1 MLIFNKTQERFLPY
15 LTSRQVDQLPE
26 KDKAVVILPVA
37 SIEQHGPHLPVFTDS
52 IIVQEVLERALG
64 NLPDDF
70 PAWVLPIQ
78 SYGKSNEHTGFP
90 GTFTLTSETFIKVL
104 KEIGANVARN
114 GFKRFVFINGHGGNT
129 EIIDFVIR
137 DIRQQTDLMVFAL
150 HVGLR
155 VGVPTGGLSEAEMT
169 YGIHAGDV
177 ETSMLLKCSP
187 EYVKPEWAPNGLP
200 SHLQGMKTPPF
211 MGALNYAWLTRD
223 IAPIGVLGN
232 ATTADPERGE
242 KYLSNAASEVAGL
255 LIKVKEFEFEKW
267 QA

>member
-1 MLIFNKTQERFLPY
+1 MLNFKKTQERFLPF
-15 LTSRQVDQLPE
+15 LTSRQVKELPE
-26 KDKAVVILPVA
+26 KEKAVVILPVA

-52 IIVQEVLERALG
+52 IIVQEVLERALK

-78 SYGKSNEHTGFP
+78 SYGKSNEHAGFS
-90 GTFTLTSETFIKVL
+90 GTFTLTSETFIQVL

-114 GFKRFVFINGHGGNT
+114 GFKRLVFLNGHGGNT

-137 DIRQQTDLMVFAL
+137 DIREQTDLKVFAL
-150 HVGLR
+150 HVFLR
-155 VGVPTGGLSEAEMT
+155 VAPPTAGLSEAEGT

-177 ETSMLLKCSP
+177 ETSILLKCCP
-187 EYVKPEWAPNGLP
+187 EYVRREWAPNGLP

-223 IAPIGVLGN
+223 IAPIGVLGD

-242 KYLSNAASEVAGL
+242 KYLSDAAGEVADL
-255 LIKVKEFEFEKW
+255 LVKVKEFEFEKW